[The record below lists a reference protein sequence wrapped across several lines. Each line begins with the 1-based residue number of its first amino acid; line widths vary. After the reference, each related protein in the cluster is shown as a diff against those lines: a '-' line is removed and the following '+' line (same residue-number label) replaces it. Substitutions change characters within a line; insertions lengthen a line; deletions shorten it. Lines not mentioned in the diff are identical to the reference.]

1 LSDFLLQ
8 SLAQRSDLTSR
19 EGRARLVAQVQPYL
33 SRLREGPLRSAVVE
47 DLARLAR
54 LNREDVERSLQ
65 APAPPRPAQPAP
77 AEDAPS
83 PPEIAPLVRRG
94 IKLLLNRP
102 DMAER
107 VEHIGHLLD
116 SPLAGIDQLVA
127 VLDFFV
133 ADPTSRVSWLIEA
146 WRGTPG
152 GALVAALAAEPMAEL
167 DDAGIELEFRDVM
180 AQIRQRTLR
189 AHMQKLLQK
198 AATGPLTAAE
208 QEELEQVSQQLSKRR
223 LVEP

>member
-1 LSDFLLQ
+1 
-8 SLAQRSDLTSR
+8 
-19 EGRARLVAQVQPYL
+19 
-33 SRLREGPLRSAVVE
+33 
-47 DLARLAR
+47 
-54 LNREDVERSLQ
+54 
-65 APAPPRPAQPAP
+65 
-77 AEDAPS
+77 
-83 PPEIAPLVRRG
+83 
-94 IKLLLNRP
+94 
-102 DMAER
+102 
-107 VEHIGHLLD
+107 
-116 SPLAGIDQLVA
+116 